1 MIVNR
6 PTMPEDWMR
15 DYYGYSRI
23 WNSLLNGTIPQHQ
36 VKNPDMGAT
45 LRLLIEQLEQMAEEI
60 EKKEDFEADI
70 TLRFN
75 DKIYSI
81 EIKQVAGLEPD
92 EDNTSDIS
100 DEDSSNGA

>member
-23 WNSLLNGTIPQHQ
+23 WNSLLNGAIPQHQ

-45 LRLLIEQLEQMAEEI
+45 LRQLIEHLESMAQEI
-60 EKKEDFEADI
+60 EKKDDFEADI

-92 EDNTSDIS
+92 NENSSNIS
-100 DEDSSNGA
+100 DDDHNKSS